1 MRRLRGPESRC
12 GEQKPVPSI
21 LVAVYLFLFR
31 DGQVLM
37 LRRHNT
43 GYEDGSYSVIAGHVE
58 RDERITQALV
68 REALEEAGVRL
79 YEEDIRFLHVMQR
92 TNPDGLI
99 YVDFFFAAER
109 WQGEVLNRE
118 PSKCD
123 DLRWFRLTDLPEN
136 TIPYVREVLMNHWVN
151 QSSFSEYGWGTLYQ
165 R

>member
-1 MRRLRGPESRC
+1 MVSK
-12 GEQKPVPSI
+12 KPVPSI

-123 DLRWFRLTDLPEN
+123 DLRWFRLTDLPKTRFPMCEK
-136 TIPYVREVLMNHWVN
+136 YL
-151 QSSFSEYGWGTLYQ
+151 
-165 R
+165 

>member
-1 MRRLRGPESRC
+1 MVSK
-12 GEQKPVPSI
+12 KPVPSI

-79 YEEDIRFLHVMQR
+79 YEEDIRFLHVM
-92 TNPDGLI
+92 
-99 YVDFFFAAER
+99 
-109 WQGEVLNRE
+109 
-118 PSKCD
+118 
-123 DLRWFRLTDLPEN
+123 
-136 TIPYVREVLMNHWVN
+136 
-151 QSSFSEYGWGTLYQ
+151 
-165 R
+165 

>member
-1 MRRLRGPESRC
+1 MVSK
-12 GEQKPVPSI
+12 KPVPSI

-43 GYEDGSYSVIAGHVE
+43 GYEDGSYSVIACHVE

-79 YEEDIRFLHVMQR
+79 YEGDIRFLHVMQR

-99 YVDFFFAAER
+99 YVDFFFAAKR